1 MSIAMHD
8 IHFAYGDKVICD
20 KLNWALPKTGVVC
33 LWGASG
39 CGKTTLLRLLVGLEK
54 AQSGTVDAPSAVSMV
69 FQEDRLLPWK
79 TVWENASLACA
90 DAVRVATLL
99 ETVGLAD
106 HRDRYPNE
114 LSGGQQRRVALVR
127 ALAAESELLLLD
139 EPFNG
144 LDEQAQKTVLPLIKA
159 VAATRP
165 VVLVTH
171 IAAQA
176 EALGAAVIELK
187 GTPLTGIL
195 TPTLPAK

>member
-1 MSIAMHD
+1 MSIALHD

-20 KLNWALPKTGVVC
+20 KLSWTLPETGVIC

-54 AQSGTVDAPSAVSMV
+54 PQSGTVDAPRAVSVV

-90 DAVRVATLL
+90 DTARVAALL
-99 ETVGLAD
+99 EAVGLAD
-106 HRDRYPNE
+106 YRDRYPNE

-127 ALAAESELLLLD
+127 ALAAENALLLLD

-144 LDEQAQKTVLPLIKA
+144 LDEQAQQTLLPLIKA

-171 IAAQA
+171 VATQA

-187 GTPLTGIL
+187 STPLTGIL